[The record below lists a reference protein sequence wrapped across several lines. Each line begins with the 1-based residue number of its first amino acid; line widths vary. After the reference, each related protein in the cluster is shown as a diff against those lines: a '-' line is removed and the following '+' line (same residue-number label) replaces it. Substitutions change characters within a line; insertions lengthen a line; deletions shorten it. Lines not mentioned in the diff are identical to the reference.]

1 MSLPPRKKSAEE
13 IAKLRESLGILAPP
27 PGEEELPV
35 EGSLPELPSASEAVV
50 PEPISAISK
59 TPEPSPTLPVSS
71 PLPPPS
77 SPKLV
82 RSLRKSEQ
90 GPRSA
95 VQAPA
100 SESRLPVHRHSDEQL
115 NRIRRQEVLDQ
126 SITPLH
132 PLSLTAHPLVV
143 IPGYVFALAGAACF
157 YFYDIEKREM
167 PITIGCVIAALAIAI
182 FIFLKKPF
190 SRHHAAFIA
199 MVSLL
204 VIVFGALYYFPQLR
218 HGT

>member
-1 MSLPPRKKSAEE
+1 MSLPQRKKSAEE

-27 PGEEELPV
+27 SGEEGLPV
-35 EGSLPELPSASEAVV
+35 EGSVAEIQPAQEAVIS
-50 PEPISAISK
+50 EPISAISK
-59 TPEPSPTLPVSS
+59 TPEPRPTLPVSS

-100 SESRLPVHRHSDEQL
+100 PDSRLPIHRHSDDQL
-115 NRIRRQEVLDQ
+115 DRIRRQEALAQ
-126 SITPLH
+126 SNAPLH
-132 PLSLTAHPLVV
+132 PLNLTAHPLVV
-143 IPGYVFALAGAACF
+143 IPGYVFALAGGACF
-157 YFYDIEKREM
+157 YFYDIEQREM
-167 PITIGCVIAALAIAI
+167 PITIGCVIVALAIAI
-182 FIFLKKPF
+182 FIFFKKPF

-199 MVSLL
+199 VVSLF
-204 VIVFGALYYFPQLR
+204 VIIFGALYYFPQLQ